1 MAYVFSEVRL
11 AKWKIDL
18 STFQADTT
26 VSPPRPKLLTSPGS
40 GSRERCSG
48 ARSSPPSPHST
59 ERYESRAP
67 ATLLSKPFSLNGAGT
82 PPWSHPRPR
91 RRRRRPLHLRLE
103 VHRGRAVEVPLPRRW
118 TLQRSPSSH
127 PSPRPGEKWDPSLL
141 CLGRR
146 PPVLVRG
153 RLDKFL
159 SVCEVGRQH
168 GWARACIW
176 RMVVKQLQPM

>member
-1 MAYVFSEVRL
+1 MVYVFSEVRL

-26 VSPPRPKLLTSPGS
+26 VSPPRPKPLTSPGS
-40 GSRERCSG
+40 GSGERCSA

-91 RRRRRPLHLRLE
+91 RRRPPSISASRSIE
-103 VHRGRAVEVPLPRRW
+103 VERWRYHFLVAEPCRGRQVRLHRRDMVRNKILPYLP
-118 TLQRSPSSH
+118 TTTTY
-127 PSPRPGEKWDPSLL
+127 
-141 CLGRR
+141 
-146 PPVLVRG
+146 
-153 RLDKFL
+153 
-159 SVCEVGRQH
+159 
-168 GWARACIW
+168 RACSW
-176 RMVVKQLQPM
+176 TFG